1 MSEPVYIRPEIVN
14 GKLILV
20 DQDGREV
27 RGVKEFTLNGSVDEL
42 MYVDITLFAHSKDG
56 KLIR

>member
-1 MSEPVYIRPEIVN
+1 MSEQVYIRPEIVN

-20 DQDGREV
+20 DQDGGEV